1 MFSFNNP
8 FGACP
13 HCTGLGVFQEIDPKL
28 VVPNRDLSILQGAIK
43 AVGWN
48 SLDDSSIA
56 MMYYQAISEK
66 HHIPLDVPVK
76 RTDERAAGSV
86 PVWHKGR
93 TAVSA
98 PYHNRRQK

>member
-1 MFSFNNP
+1 M
-8 FGACP
+8 
-13 HCTGLGVFQEIDPKL
+13 DPKL

-76 RTDERAAGSV
+76 ELTKEQLDLFLYGTKEEPLFLHRITAGGRSEGFRAPSKA
-86 PVWHKGR
+86 
-93 TAVSA
+93 
-98 PYHNRRQK
+98 